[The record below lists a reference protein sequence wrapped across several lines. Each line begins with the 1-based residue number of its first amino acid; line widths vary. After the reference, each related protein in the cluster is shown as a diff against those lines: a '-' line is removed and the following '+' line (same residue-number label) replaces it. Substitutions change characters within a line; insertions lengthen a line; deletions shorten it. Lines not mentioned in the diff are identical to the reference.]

1 MTEEEIKKAAQEN
14 IEKIA
19 KSAAEKTAEE
29 KAKEAVEKSL
39 EEKGFVTKED
49 AEKAAEEAVS
59 KALEEKGLA
68 TKKEVDAVSASL
80 KAFKQTS
87 KIETVDGSN
96 IETVIKEALSE
107 NAEALKNYS
116 GGGMSLAV
124 KAVTDASWASGALAR
139 QTTDVRTN
147 LYMSPYSPFYLRNI
161 FPNIS
166 TDAGTIVIPQM
177 QAITGA
183 AAAWARGTG
192 SGGADVEKPEVTPT
206 YKDVSVSLTWLA
218 GFTTVNRELLMN
230 VPYLQTS
237 ITNTLLYSRSGLF
250 AAENK
255 LISDYLSANA
265 VAYAGTRTVGVERI
279 KDAAFN
285 QLLGNYFTP
294 THVLMNQADY
304 LKFIDFNKA
313 SGSGEYDLPNGKLN
327 IINGSGLEVSLT
339 IIPIPT
345 ITAGTAYVLA
355 SNEFEFISRMQP
367 ELKVSEDHGTNFT
380 YNKVTFRAEE
390 MVAFI
395 AKDLNA
401 AVKINLATAT
411 NGDEVPAG

>member
-1 MTEEEIKKAAQEN
+1 MSELTEKEKQDQAAALEVVNKAAEAKAQEVVN
-14 IEKIA
+14 
-19 KSAAEKTAEE
+19 
-29 KAKEAVEKSL
+29 KAFEGYIS
-39 EEKGFVTKED
+39 KED
-49 AEKAAEEAVS
+49 AQKQADEAALKAVEESEK
-59 KALEEKGLA
+59 KLQKNID
-68 TKKEVDAVSASL
+68 TVSASL

-87 KIETVDGSN
+87 PKELEVGNN
-96 IETVIKEALSE
+96 IEEAIKASISD
-107 NAEALKNYS
+107 NAEALKNYN
-116 GGGMSLAV
+116 GGKMDLTI

-139 QTTDVRTN
+139 QTTDIRTN

-161 FPNIS
+161 FPNVK
-166 TDAGTIVIPQM
+166 TEAGSIVIPQI
-177 QAITGA
+177 QSYTGA
-183 AAAWARGTG
+183 AALWARGTG

-206 YKDVSVSLTWLA
+206 YKDITVSLSWIA

-237 ITNTLLYSRSGLF
+237 VTNTLLYSKVGLF

-265 VAYAGTRTVGVERI
+265 VAYAGSRTVGVEMI

-285 QLLGNYFTP
+285 QLLGNYFIP
-294 THVLMNQADY
+294 THVLMNQGDY

-327 IINGSGLEVSLT
+327 IVNGSGLEVSLT
-339 IIPIPT
+339 IIPIPS
-345 ITAGTAYVLA
+345 IPAGTAYVVA
-355 SNEFEFISRMQP
+355 ANEFEFITRMQP

-380 YNKVTFRAEE
+380 FNKVTFRAEE

-401 AVKINLATAT
+401 AVKLDLSAAT
-411 NGDEVPAG
+411 NGDVVTP